1 MEKTKA
7 LDHLEEIQKTIDS
20 AVQGNWVPIGILAA
34 VFSIIILLLLY
45 IYRTNQQNSKERMQK
60 LEELL
65 NTALE
70 TQQGMRLLIEGNA
83 HRSRSNSK
91 RLDKIEP

>member
-1 MEKTKA
+1 MESTKA
-7 LDHLEEIQKTIDS
+7 LEHLEEIQASIDAAS
-20 AVQGNWVPIGILAA
+20 QGNWLPIGIIAA

-45 IYRTNQQNSKERMQK
+45 IYKTNNQNSKERMEK

-65 NTALE
+65 GKAIDTQNALQLLVTENT
-70 TQQGMRLLIEGNA
+70 
-83 HRSRSNSK
+83 HRSKTNTK